1 MRRREFVALLGGS
14 VGLGIL
20 SLEAGGWVA
29 RAQSGK
35 VPRIGVLLLGN
46 PNPEPFLK
54 AFRAGLNERGY
65 MEGRNIALDIR
76 SADGD
81 MNRLNEAADEMV
93 RLPVDILVAWQTLP
107 ATAARRATQ
116 SIPIVM
122 AGVGDPVGSGLV
134 ESLARP
140 GGNVTGIAG
149 FGAELA
155 GKNLELIRELM
166 PQARRVGVL
175 LNGPDPFSKPL
186 REQAELA
193 ASKVG
198 VTVHV
203 VVASAGNDIEAMIA
217 ELVREGVD
225 VVFAQPSL
233 PQQHTVQLAMRHR
246 LPVVAANRGFT
257 EAGGIMS
264 YASKGESMFM
274 ECAAYVD
281 RILKGARPGELPVQ
295 GPKASEL
302 VVNLNAARALGIT
315 VPQELLARANEVIE

>member
-1 MRRREFVALLGGS
+1 MRRREFVALLGAS

-20 SLEAGGWVA
+20 SLEVGGWGA

-76 SADGD
+76 SAEGD
-81 MNRLNEAADEMV
+81 MNRLNEAAEEMV
-93 RLPVDILVAWQTLP
+93 RLPVDIVVAWQTLP
-107 ATAARRATQ
+107 ATAAKRATQ

-155 GKNLELIRELM
+155 GKSLELIRELL
-166 PQARRVGVL
+166 PGARRVGVL
-175 LNGPDPFSKPL
+175 LNGADPFSKPL
-186 REQAELA
+186 REQAELSA
-193 ASKVG
+193 GQVG
-198 VTVHV
+198 LTIHV
-203 VVASAGNDIEAMIA
+203 VVVERNGDLENSIA

-225 VVFAQPSL
+225 AVFAQPSL
-233 PQQHTVQLAMRHR
+233 PQQRTVSLAMAQR
-246 LPVVAANRGFT
+246 LPVVAVNRGFA

-264 YASKGESMFM
+264 YASKGESMFI

-281 RILKGARPGELPVQ
+281 RILKGAKPGELPVQ

-302 VVNLNAARALGIT
+302 VVNLHAARALGIT